1 MAYVLHTSQL
11 RVRRAEPADAEF
23 IRSLWSSPRVM
34 CFVGFPKGL
43 ATTANEIEKQIEGNS
58 ASELGV
64 LLIAETLKSNVRV
77 GQCKI
82 GAPDEE
88 GICEPDIKLKPEH
101 WGDSCGKELWAAMID
116 YAFTHSP
123 AEIVQ
128 GTPNRAN
135 TASVHMQQVIAL
147 PLPPLVATSSTL
159 PVLAV
164 EPVIKTR
171 DPALATASSE
181 IATACALTSVARVM
195 FRASAAPA

>member
-101 WGDSCGKELWAAMID
+101 WGDGCGKELWAAMID

-135 TASVHMQQVIAL
+135 TASVHMQQGAGMVKVDEGVFEPNL
-147 PLPPLVATSSTL
+147 TL
-159 PVLAV
+159 HPEAVPVPYFKLQITREQWLARQ
-164 EPVIKTR
+164 EMDIQQIRR
-171 DPALATASSE
+171 DKHE
-181 IATACALTSVARVM
+181 R
-195 FRASAAPA
+195 